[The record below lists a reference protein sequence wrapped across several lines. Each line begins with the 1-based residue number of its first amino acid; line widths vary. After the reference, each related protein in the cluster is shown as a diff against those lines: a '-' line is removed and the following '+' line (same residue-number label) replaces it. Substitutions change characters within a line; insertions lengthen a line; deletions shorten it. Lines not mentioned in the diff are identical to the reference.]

1 MEEEK
6 EARALQQQQ
15 YSEQIMR
22 VTESMKSEMQ
32 HMAEQH
38 REREDRLEEKASR
51 FDYRETDCLTCDFND
66 IGGERYSIMD
76 IVKKL
81 NVEPHI
87 SFAMYAE
94 GDLQKQFIAL
104 LIVSCHIWV
113 PIQYLCSAH

>member
-32 HMAEQH
+32 RKEA
-38 REREDRLEEKASR
+38 RLEEEASR
-51 FDYRETDCLTCDFND
+51 YDYRETDRVTCDVSY
-66 IGGERYSIMD
+66 IGIQRYSIMD

-113 PIQYLCSAH
+113 PIRYLCSAH